1 MESDQQQ
8 DPESLQVQQTSN
20 KSNYILD
27 GDQSFIG
34 LNSRD
39 NPISL
44 RPSMVSKSQNMRL
57 EKGTAVLRKGALIL
71 DTGDIRENDLKIL
84 GSCVFEYASQ
94 KYFVFATVSGVYKY
108 EPESQTLGDLMP
120 WVGVTVD
127 ESTDVRMYQGNN
139 YIYINLG
146 LYKYTL
152 RFGINDVE
160 LSIPDFEH
168 HENYPNSIQGLYFG
182 NRHIV
187 QDSEQSIA
195 VSYYLQDNAW
205 SSLDQFTINS
215 GNGDKIVAIT
225 PWQLNEFLIFSSR
238 SIHYASVGIGAVAA
252 GGEPKDDNSYIKS
265 MATDI
270 GCIAPGSIVQAGGSV
285 FFLSTNGLY
294 ILDPSGVANGKGTM
308 NTPEGMRLVTISK
321 PLSSEIDDI
330 IQRININNAHK
341 SAAVYWNNRYYL
353 ALPLNNEDGTE
364 NTYNNN
370 VIVFN
375 FITKKWESVDKY
387 PDDYNIKS
395 FFVFEYNNKNR
406 LFAVD
411 ENLGLLLLEEGEFDS
426 TKDIIVGTP
435 FFNYN
440 GNSATLGDESEML
453 ISYGGPGYQQ
463 IAGELIT
470 RGYLFNST
478 DQKRISNVQSDC
490 YMKTDD
496 ELKISLICTNPDSET
511 SGFTHKAEKTN
522 DVLFR
527 FPVKKLANSV
537 KVKFEATNNTPEIRN
552 VYLKAIKHG
561 ESTHTKR

>member
-1 MESDQQQ
+1 MEDSQQEDQASQ
-8 DPESLQVQQTSN
+8 QVQSTSS

-84 GSCVFEYASQ
+84 GSCVYSYADQ
-94 KYFVFATVSGVYKY
+94 KYFVFATVDGIYRY
-108 EPESQTLGDLMP
+108 EPESETLGDLLP

-127 ESTDVRMYQGNN
+127 ENTDVRMYQGNN
-139 YIYINLG
+139 YIYVNLG
-146 LYKYTL
+146 LYQYTL
-152 RFGINDVE
+152 RFGVNDLE
-160 LSIPDFEH
+160 LVIPGAET
-168 HENYPNSIQGLYFG
+168 HENYPNAIQGIYFG

-205 SSLDQFTINS
+205 SALDQFTINS

-225 PWQLNEFLIFSSR
+225 PWQLNEFLIFSER
-238 SIHYASVGIGAVAA
+238 TIHYASVGIGAVAA

-321 PLSSEIDDI
+321 PLSSDIDDI
-330 IQRININNAHK
+330 IQRINIGNASK
-341 SAAVYWNNRYYL
+341 ATGIYWNNRYYL
-353 ALPLNNEDGTE
+353 ALPLDGEDGTP
-364 NTYNNN
+364 NGYNNN

-395 FFVFEYNNKNR
+395 FAVFEYENKNR

-435 FFNYN
+435 FF
-440 GNSATLGDESEML
+440 GDPDGVTLGNEEECL
-453 ISYGGPGYQQ
+453 ISYGGPGIAQ
-463 IAGELIT
+463 IKGELVT

-478 DQKRISNVQSDC
+478 DQKRVSNVQSDC

-511 SGFTHKAEKTN
+511 SGFTHRATKTN

-537 KVKFEATNNTPEIRN
+537 RVKFEATNKTPEIRN

-561 ESTHTKR
+561 ESTHTKN

>member
-1 MESDQQQ
+1 MEDSQQYDQSQQQ
-8 DPESLQVQQTSN
+8 VGQTLS
-20 KSNYILD
+20 KSKYILD

-34 LNSRD
+34 LNTRD

-44 RPSMVSKSQNMRL
+44 RPSIVSKSQNMRL

-71 DTGDIRENDLKIL
+71 DTGDIRANDLKIL
-84 GSCVFEYASQ
+84 GSCIYDNGNQ
-94 KYFVFATVSGVYKY
+94 KLFVFATVDGIYTY
-108 EPESQTLGDLMP
+108 EPESQSLSGLTA
-120 WVGVTVD
+120 WVGVVVD
-127 ESTDVRMYQGNN
+127 ESTEVKMYQGNN
-139 YIYINLG
+139 YVYINLG
-146 LYKYTL
+146 LYKQTL
-152 RFGINDVE
+152 RFDGTTLEVPGYQ
-160 LSIPDFEH
+160 S
-168 HENYPNSIQGLYFG
+168 HENYPNAIQGIYFG

-187 QDSEQSIA
+187 QDSKQSIA

-215 GNGDKIVAIT
+215 GNGDNIVAIT

-238 SIHYASVGIGAVAA
+238 TIHYASVGIGAVAA

-270 GCIAPGSIVQAGGSV
+270 GCIAPSSIVQAGGSV

-294 ILDPSGVANGKGTM
+294 VLDPSGVASGKGTM
-308 NTPEGMRLVTISK
+308 NTPEGMRLVTISR
-321 PLSSEIDDI
+321 PLSSEIDNI

-341 SAAVYWNNRYYL
+341 STAIYWNNRYYL
-353 ALPLNNEDGTE
+353 ALPLDNEDGTVNE
-364 NTYNNN
+364 KNNS
-370 VIVFN
+370 VVVFN

-411 ENLGLLLLEEGEFDS
+411 ETLGLLLLEEGEFDS

-435 FFNYN
+435 FF
-440 GNSATLGDESEML
+440 GEPNSVTLGDEQECL
-453 ISYGGPGYQQ
+453 ITYGGPGRQQ
-463 IAGELIT
+463 IKGELIT
-470 RGYLFNST
+470 RGYLFQST

-496 ELKISLICTNPDSET
+496 ELKISLICTNPDSE
-511 SGFTHKAEKTN
+511 SDGFTHRAEKTN

-527 FPVKKLANSV
+527 FPIKKLANSV
-537 KVKFEATNNTPEIRN
+537 RVKFEATNKTPEVRN

-561 ESTHTKR
+561 ESTHSKE